1 MDKKRLTQ
9 MLSFISATLGI
20 VSVAC
25 FFFPFLKIAN
35 ETGSEG
41 FYTGVEVCLGY
52 TDNIVKMGMN
62 FILIATLVL
71 FVITAIL
78 TLVKYNNK
86 IINLITIVLFLATTL
101 LIFLLPIYAKSL
113 GNMIIG
119 STYKVCLAW
128 GSIVC
133 GLISLIS
140 MFLNIA
146 TLIFNKKM
154 ENDPVNIDFS
164 QYEQPAKEKP
174 VAEEVVEENKEE
186 TTTDTT
192 DTTTNTTSTDETNK

>member
-9 MLSFISATLGI
+9 MLSFISATLGF

-35 ETGSEG
+35 EVGSEG
-41 FYTGVEVCLGY
+41 FYTGVEVCLGH

-86 IINLITIVLFLATTL
+86 IVNLITIVLF
-101 LIFLLPIYAKSL
+101 
-113 GNMIIG
+113 MI
-119 STYKVCLAW
+119 SWYF
-128 GSIVC
+128 IV
-133 GLISLIS
+133 INS
-140 MFLNIA
+140 F
-146 TLIFNKKM
+146 K
-154 ENDPVNIDFS
+154 ENL
-164 QYEQPAKEKP
+164 EK
-174 VAEEVVEENKEE
+174 
-186 TTTDTT
+186 
-192 DTTTNTTSTDETNK
+192 